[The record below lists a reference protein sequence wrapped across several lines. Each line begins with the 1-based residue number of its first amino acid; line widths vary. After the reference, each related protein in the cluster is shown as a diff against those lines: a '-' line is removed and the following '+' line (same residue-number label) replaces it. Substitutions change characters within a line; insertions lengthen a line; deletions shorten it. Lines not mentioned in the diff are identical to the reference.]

1 MSTAHSTTS
10 HDPRWRRLPEERPQQ
25 ILDAALS
32 VFAEHG
38 IDAAKLEEIAARAG
52 VSKGTIYLYF
62 PSKEE
67 LFREVV
73 RQKVGPAIA
82 KADDASSS
90 EETAE
95 GQLRVYLKHQWECL
109 GLEDSEGWIRLVM
122 LELHKYPDLAEF
134 HWQEVVSRSNRIL
147 GDIIRRGIASGEFR
161 DTDPLT
167 ASQMIKALVLMHV
180 LWTGPRAPAPPE
192 HRPAL
197 EEVLDS
203 VTDFV
208 LHALRATPQSAVPA
222 PGASHA

>member
-1 MSTAHSTTS
+1 MSTTHTTT

-62 PSKEE
+62 SSKEE

-73 RQKVGPAIA
+73 RQRVGPSIA
-82 KADDASSS
+82 NADNASSS
-90 EETAE
+90 EATAE
-95 GQLRVYLKHQWECL
+95 GQLRVFIARQWECL
-109 GLEDSEGWIRLVM
+109 GLQDSEGWIRLVM
-122 LELHKYPDLAEF
+122 LELHKYPDLAAF
-134 HWQEVVSRSNRIL
+134 HWDEVVTRSNGIL
-147 GDIIRRGIASGEFR
+147 GDIIERGVASGEFR
-161 DTDPLT
+161 QIDAQT
-167 ASQMIKALVLMHV
+167 AGRMIKALVLMHV

-192 HRPAL
+192 HRPAMAD
-197 EEVLDS
+197 VLS
-203 VTDFV
+203 NITDFV
-208 LHALRATPQSAVPA
+208 LHALRASPQGAAPA

>member
-1 MSTAHSTTS
+1 MSTAHAHS

-73 RQKVGPAIA
+73 RQRVGPAIA
-82 KADDASSS
+82 NADKASLL
-90 EETAE
+90 EGTAE
-95 GQLRVYLKHQWECL
+95 AQLKTYLKHQWECL
-109 GLEDSEGWIRLVM
+109 GEDDSEGWIRLVT
-122 LELHKYPDLAEF
+122 LELHKYPDLAAF
-134 HWQEVVSRSNRIL
+134 HWDEVVTRSNRIL
-147 GDIIRRGIASGEFR
+147 SDIISRGIASGEFR
-161 DTDPLT
+161 ETDPHT
-167 ASQMIKALVLMHV
+167 AVQMIKALILMHV
-180 LWTGPRAPAPPE
+180 LWTGPRAPAPVE
-192 HRPAL
+192 HRPKL
-197 EEVLDS
+197 ELVLAN

-208 LHALRATPQSAVPA
+208 LHALRAAPRTAPASGVSAV
-222 PGASHA
+222 

>member
-1 MSTAHSTTS
+1 MSHTHHTT

-73 RQKVGPAIA
+73 RQRVGPSIA
-82 KADDASSS
+82 NADSASMS

-95 GQLRVYLKHQWECL
+95 NQLKIFIARQWECL
-109 GLEDSEGWIRLVM
+109 GLQDSEGWIRLVM
-122 LELHKYPDLAEF
+122 LELHKYPDLAAF
-134 HWQEVVSRSNRIL
+134 HWDVVVSRSNAIL
-147 GDIIRRGIASGEFR
+147 ANIISRGIASGEFR
-161 DTDPLT
+161 PTDPQT
-167 ASQMIKALVLMHV
+167 AAHMIKAVVLMHV
-180 LWTGPRAPAPPE
+180 LWAGPRAPAPPQ
-192 HRPAL
+192 HRP
-197 EEVLDS
+197 VLANILADI
-203 VTDFV
+203 TDFV
-208 LHALRATPQSAVPA
+208 LHALRATSPHALPA
-222 PGASHA
+222 SGATLA

>member
-1 MSTAHSTTS
+1 MSNTQHAA

-73 RQKVGPAIA
+73 RQRVGPAIA
-82 KADDASSS
+82 NADSASLS

-95 GQLRVYLKHQWECL
+95 GQLKVFIARQWECL
-109 GLEDSEGWIRLVM
+109 GLQDSEGWIRLVM
-122 LELHKYPDLAEF
+122 LELHKYPDLATF
-134 HWQEVVSRSNRIL
+134 HWNEVVTRSNTIL
-147 GDIIRRGIASGEFR
+147 SNIISRGIASGEFR
-161 DTDPLT
+161 ETDPHV
-167 ASQMIKALVLMHV
+167 AAQMVKAVVLMHV
-180 LWTGPRAPAPPE
+180 LWSGPRAPAPPQ
-192 HRPAL
+192 HRPAVDTIL
-197 EEVLDS
+197 ENI
-203 VTDFV
+203 TDFV
-208 LHALRATPQSAVPA
+208 LHALRATPPHAA
-222 PGASHA
+222 PPSGATLA

>member
-1 MSTAHSTTS
+1 MSSTNAAS

-62 PSKEE
+62 SSKEE

-73 RQKVGPAIA
+73 RQRVGPAIA
-82 KADDASSS
+82 NADTISVS
-90 EETAE
+90 EESAE
-95 GQLRVYLKHQWECL
+95 SQLKSYIAHQWECL
-109 GLEDSEGWIRLVM
+109 GLADSEGWIRLVM
-122 LELHKYPDLAEF
+122 LELHKYPDLAAF
-134 HWQEVVSRSNRIL
+134 HWDEVVSRSNRIL
-147 GDIIRRGIASGEFR
+147 GEIITRGVATGEFR
-161 DTDPLT
+161 PVDTQT
-167 ASQMIKALVLMHV
+167 AAQMIKALILMHV

-192 HRPAL
+192 HRPAI
-197 EEVLDS
+197 ENVLTN

-208 LHALRATPQSAVPA
+208 LHALRAAPRPVPV
-222 PGASHA
+222 PGAPRA

>member
-1 MSTAHSTTS
+1 MSTIQATP

-73 RQKVGPAIA
+73 RQRIGPAIA
-82 KADDASSS
+82 NADQINASGES
-90 EETAE
+90 AE
-95 GQLRVYLKHQWECL
+95 QQLRSYITHQWECL
-109 GLEDSEGWIRLVM
+109 GLADSEGWIRLVM
-122 LELHKYPDLAEF
+122 LELHKYPDLAAF
-134 HWQEVVSRSNRIL
+134 HWDEVVARSNTIL
-147 GDIIRRGIASGEFR
+147 GDIIARGVANGEFR
-161 DTDPLT
+161 PIDPLT
-167 ASQMIKALVLMHV
+167 AAQMVKSVVLMHV
-180 LWTGPRAPAPPE
+180 LWTGPRAPAPPQ

-197 EEVLDS
+197 DS
-203 VTDFV
+203 VLGNITDFV
-208 LHALRATPQSAVPA
+208 LHALRATPARAVA
-222 PGASHA
+222 TSGAQHA

>member
-1 MSTAHSTTS
+1 MSTTHSTA

-62 PSKEE
+62 SSKEE

-73 RQKVGPAIA
+73 RQRVGPSIA
-82 KADDASSS
+82 NADNASSS
-90 EETAE
+90 EATAE
-95 GQLRVYLKHQWECL
+95 GQLRVFIARQWECL
-109 GLEDSEGWIRLVM
+109 GLQDSEGWIRLVM
-122 LELHKYPDLAEF
+122 LELHKYPDLAAF
-134 HWQEVVSRSNRIL
+134 HWDEVVTRSNGIL
-147 GDIIRRGIASGEFR
+147 GDIIERGIASGEFR
-161 DTDPLT
+161 QIDAQT
-167 ASQMIKALVLMHV
+167 AGRMIKALVLMHV

-192 HRPAL
+192 HRPAMAD
-197 EEVLDS
+197 VLS
-203 VTDFV
+203 NITDFV